1 MLSGLINTEDV
12 IADMT
17 SNLRQRPGLACEEC
31 RRRKARCD
39 RVRPLCGGCAENG
52 TLCLVNENRPQR
64 GPKKGQLQALRS
76 RVAMLERQLVG
87 QSDSIDGSSTKA
99 RSTPATTPPS
109 DDMFSLDQD
118 EDFAMPESEPSNRV
132 PLLARSDGKTPDLA
146 DLPDFQEIPEL
157 SPSFTH
163 VDPFSSACMDWQT
176 TSGLIA
182 SSVGTNTPIKQYD
195 TTPFFVSNNL
205 CLSAL
210 LYFDRVHA
218 IAPIVHKQR
227 YFSWA
232 LNQSPPP
239 TPAQACLRS
248 SMHTIAAAVSSQF
261 RGIEEALYAET
272 RGMLESLDTRP
283 TPVSKKHR
291 SRSASTNIQL
301 EQIQSWLLLAQYE
314 FLRKDEHQAM
324 ITAGRAFR
332 LVQLARLFEVDSPM
346 ASFLGAG
353 DLDDLNNLND
363 PSSPEGAPEPFSK
376 TEEKRRI
383 FWMAYGLDRF
393 LSWRNEWP
401 LTLDEET
408 ITYPDWDSC
417 LTDTPQIHTRLPAPE
432 ANFQNNQPIQIDFL
446 SDVLDGSGRSATIT
460 PFAECIL
467 LATLYGRCMSHRR
480 SASSAVLSRGGCEPR
495 EFWARHESL
504 AAAVEKRRQS
514 IAQSFRSSTGNDDR
528 NAATAPAPTSNLDLD
543 PMLTFS
549 YILAQS
555 AIIYLST
562 TTETAMWQSVEH
574 QLMALTYEQRAFQAA
589 AELVRLA
596 KLIPRIGRF
605 KVHPFVPS
613 ALSRAVDF
621 LNTHTK
627 SPYMTGIDGEDVGA
641 SLGALFNALENLK
654 DLNNLAREILDEL
667 EPESPTLGHE
677 ESHYLY

>member
-1 MLSGLINTEDV
+1 MGLESKPSTY
-12 IADMT
+12 T
-17 SNLRQRPGLACEEC
+17 
-31 RRRKARCD
+31 
-39 RVRPLCGGCAENG
+39 
-52 TLCLVNENRPQR
+52 
-64 GPKKGQLQALRS
+64 
-76 RVAMLERQLVG
+76 
-87 QSDSIDGSSTKA
+87 GSS
-99 RSTPATTPPS
+99 
-109 DDMFSLDQD
+109 
-118 EDFAMPESEPSNRV
+118 MP
-132 PLLARSDGKTPDLA
+132 
-146 DLPDFQEIPEL
+146 
-157 SPSFTH
+157 
-163 VDPFSSACMDWQT
+163 
-176 TSGLIA
+176 
-182 SSVGTNTPIKQYD
+182 
-195 TTPFFVSNNL
+195 
-205 CLSAL
+205 
-210 LYFDRVHA
+210 
-218 IAPIVHKQR
+218 
-227 YFSWA
+227 
-232 LNQSPPP
+232 
-239 TPAQACLRS
+239 
-248 SMHTIAAAVSSQF
+248 SQF
-261 RGIEEALYAET
+261 NAYDCGCCIVPIRGIEEALYAET

-408 ITYPDWDSC
+408 
-417 LTDTPQIHTRLPAPE
+417 IHTRLPAPE

-589 AELVRLA
+589 AELV
-596 KLIPRIGRF
+596 
-605 KVHPFVPS
+605 HPFVPS